1 MKNIKYILLTIIA
14 IATTISC
21 VKDELQ
27 DSLPPLVEGGEVKL
41 NEIMS
46 TGDPDWLELYNT
58 TDADID
64 ITGYALG
71 DSGSVW
77 TIPNMTI
84 PANGHVAFDCDGLD
98 TNGSTNFKI
107 SSGGENIKLFNAAEE
122 LIDEIET
129 PDMSAQEGLT
139 YGREVDGEDVW
150 TIMSPTKGAANSN
163 ENSAPI
169 IIAEPLTEFMD
180 VYSVQVSDAD
190 GLASVKLVQM
200 INEGVQSIDM
210 ALVDGEYKTSVTRA
224 NVGET
229 VLYYVVATD
238 TTGLVSY
245 YPENG
250 NNEPAEFTVAGG
262 LVELVFAGTSDGNI
276 GDVTFYAT
284 PHYPNQVD
292 EIKLYYLLPGEF
304 QDDNNDDKHNVVLEQ
319 NGDVWEGVIPAQN
332 TDDVVRYYVR
342 VEYIDGTKT
351 YYPEEED
358 GGEFNHDY
366 GTTWPFYTV
375 EAIVYDDVIETTYTF
390 TEGPLVSVTFPTNPI
405 PNSDINIVLTYET
418 TDVIDDARIYFDV
431 GETPIYDSDNKVKG
445 ADDSSFTQ
453 TGVTINL
460 KDVVAVNGLIV
471 SDTGNKT
478 TFFVRIQTEDTVGN
492 ALAEYYYGS
501 DGSMYLDDTPG
512 GGTTDDSDFFK
523 ADPSLWDVLD
533 VQ

>member
-1 MKNIKYILLTIIA
+1 MKNIKYILLTILA

-27 DSLPPLVEGGEVKL
+27 DSLPPIVEGGEVKL

-58 TDADID
+58 TDTDID

-107 SSGGENIKLFNAAEE
+107 SSGGENIRLFNASEE

-139 YGREVDGEDVW
+139 YGREIDGGDVW
-150 TIMSPTKGAANSN
+150 TIMSPTKGAPNSN
-163 ENSAPI
+163 ENASPI
-169 IIAEPLTEFMD
+169 ITAEPLTEFMD

-190 GLASVKLVQM
+190 GLASVKLVHM

-224 NVGET
+224 NVGDT
-229 VLYYVVATD
+229 VQYYVVATD
-238 TTGLVSY
+238 NTGLISY

-250 NNEPAEFTVAGG
+250 NNEPADFTVAGG
-262 LVELVFAGTSDGNI
+262 IEELEFFGTNAGYI
-276 GDVTFYAT
+276 GDVTFVAT
-284 PHYPNQVD
+284 PYYTNQVD
-292 EIKLYYLLPGEF
+292 EVKLYYLLPGEL
-304 QDDNNDDKHNVVLEQ
+304 QDDNNDDKHSVELTQ
-319 NGDVWEGVIPAQN
+319 NGETWEGFIPAQN
-332 TDDVVRYYVR
+332 TDDVVRYYLR
-342 VEYIDGTKT
+342 VKYNEGTKT
-351 YYPEEED
+351 YYPEEEET
-358 GGEFNHDY
+358 GFNHDY
-366 GTTWPFYTV
+366 GTTWPNYVV
-375 EAIVYDDVIETTYTF
+375 EAISYDDVVFTTYTF
-390 TEGPLVSVTFPTNPI
+390 TEGPLISITFPTNPV
-405 PNSDINIVLTYET
+405 PNTDINLELSYAT
-418 TDVIDDARIYFDV
+418 TDVINDARIYFDV
-431 GETPIYDSDNKVKG
+431 GETPIYDSDNKIKG
-445 ADDSSFTQ
+445 KDDPSFTQ

-460 KDVVAVNGLIV
+460 KDVEAVNGLII

-478 TFFVRIQTEDTVGN
+478 TFFVRMQTEDAAGN
-492 ALAEYYYGS
+492 DLAEYYYGS

-512 GGTTDDSDFFK
+512 GGSIDESDFFK